1 MFVVNNCWRGPQAVW
16 APVVRWSS
24 CEIRVGN
31 INMWLTQF
39 IYKGHGTIIRACM
52 GMFSTALRNLKN
64 IVKFS
69 IKILHFTSTVHRFL
83 SYRLLCWKK
92 TILASYPFLG
102 LLRIWER
109 SFSYAGTLGFEPRWA
124 ATQWKL
130 LHCNLSLAPI
140 GLRKLFS
147 SFQHWFYRKMLEG

>member
-1 MFVVNNCWRGPQAVW
+1 MVNNCWLGPQAVW

-39 IYKGHGTIIRACM
+39 IFKSHGKIIRACM

-69 IKILHFTSTVHRFL
+69 IKILHLTSTVHRFL

-92 TILASYPFLG
+92 PILASYPFLG

-109 SFSYAGTLGFEPRWA
+109 SFSYAETRWA